1 MTVIERIDQ
10 DMKEAMKAKSEQ
22 RLSVLRMA
30 RTALKNKQ
38 IETQKDLDDQSS
50 FAVLK
55 TMIKQYQDAISD
67 FQTAAR
73 QDLVEKQQQEIDILS
88 AYLPPAMP
96 VEEVEKIV
104 KEAVAGMSASD
115 MGKAMG
121 AAMKAVD
128 GRADGNTVRA
138 IVQRLLS
145 E

>member
-1 MTVIERIDQ
+1 
-10 DMKEAMKAKSEQ
+10 
-22 RLSVLRMA
+22 
-30 RTALKNKQ
+30 
-38 IETQKDLDDQSS
+38 
-50 FAVLK
+50 
-55 TMIKQYQDAISD
+55 MIKQYQDAISD

-96 VEEVEKIV
+96 IEEVEKLV
-104 KEAVAGMSASD
+104 KEAVTGMSASD

-128 GRADGNTVRA
+128 GKADGNTVRG